1 MYNILG
7 MRDADEF
14 RVDLQDWDNDSE
26 TRAHMSREV
35 FVELIARNVD
45 KIIGFEIEIDDEVE
59 YISYKDDGICLMK
72 PEVTD

>member
-7 MRDADEF
+7 MRDGDEF

-26 TRAHMSREV
+26 TRAHMSRGV

-59 YISYKDDGICLMK
+59 YVKLQRG
-72 PEVTD
+72 